1 MSLARSAPPIWIQI
15 PSFFFSLSACIIEKP
30 LYAHLTTILTM
41 SHCPHILA
49 STPHKIPKCMIYPN
63 LFAIGTMEEKL
74 IVTKIRNNF
83 YFYPKS
89 HTSLLQK
96 LSL

>member
-1 MSLARSAPPIWIQI
+1 MHHPYGFKFLV
-15 PSFFFSLSACIIEKP
+15 FLSISTCIIDKP
-30 LYAHLTTILTM
+30 LYAHLTTVLTM

-49 STPHKIPKCMIYPN
+49 STPHKIPKCMIYPD

-74 IVTKIRNNF
+74 IVTKIGDNF

-89 HTSLLQK
+89 HIGLLQK
-96 LSL
+96 LRL

>member
-1 MSLARSAPPIWIQI
+1 
-15 PSFFFSLSACIIEKP
+15 
-30 LYAHLTTILTM
+30 
-41 SHCPHILA
+41 
-49 STPHKIPKCMIYPN
+49 MIYPD

-74 IVTKIRNNF
+74 IVTKIGDNF

-89 HTSLLQK
+89 HIGLLQK